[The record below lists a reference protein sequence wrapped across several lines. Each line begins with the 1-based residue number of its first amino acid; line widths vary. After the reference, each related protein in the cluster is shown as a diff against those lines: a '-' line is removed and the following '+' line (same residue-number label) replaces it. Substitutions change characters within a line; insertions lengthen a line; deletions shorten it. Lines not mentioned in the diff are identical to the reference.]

1 MKKLSLKRR
10 STIAAL
16 IVVFIFIPLT
26 ALTLEQGFVNSL
38 TQSMYQ
44 QLSIQNLGLISE
56 FELEDGEVH
65 MPPLLFNEQFNLP
78 DSGTYAFINMH
89 LLPAWQS
96 SSSIEWKS
104 PPILEQPAV
113 GDEIRQVITLN
124 GEEYFQYSY
133 TAEFEDS
140 DMYFP
145 VTFHILQSKTVFN
158 SEVSNFRQTLWYWMG
173 MIAFFLIFTLVFS
186 LSAALQPIG
195 HLIKQ
200 IQNIEKGQLDKIE
213 GDYPTELEHLKSNIN
228 HLLAVEQKQR
238 LRYQHSLS
246 DLAHSLKTPLAV
258 LTNMQ
263 NMPADAKAPLQQIKN
278 LIERQLKRAV
288 GGKGSGWKQA
298 IEVES
303 VLIQLT
309 NAMRKVYQ
317 HKDLIIKVNVDKHC
331 RFLGD
336 KTDFM
341 ELLGNIID
349 NACKAANQRVNIV
362 AQQMA
367 NKLTISV
374 SDDGPG
380 IPQEQREAMMDR
392 GARLDTYGEGQGI
405 GMAIVADLLYAY
417 DGQLE
422 VTESPLGGA
431 QITLLFDA

>member
-26 ALTLEQGFVNSL
+26 ALTLEQAFVNSL

-65 MPPLLFNEQFNLP
+65 MPQLLFNEQFNLP

-89 LLPAWQS
+89 LIPAWQS
-96 SSSIEWKS
+96 ASSIEWKS
-104 PPILEQPAV
+104 PPVLEQPAV
-113 GDEIRQVITLN
+113 GDEIRQVIILDN
-124 GEEYFQYSY
+124 EEYFQYSY
-133 TAEFEDS
+133 TAEFEDN
-140 DMYFP
+140 DLYFP
-145 VTFHILQSKTVFN
+145 ITFHILQSKTVFN
-158 SEVSNFRQTLWYWMG
+158 MEVSNFRQTLWYWMG

-200 IQNIEKGQLDKIE
+200 LQKIE
-213 GDYPTELEHLKSNIN
+213 QGQSDNISGHYPTELEHLKSNIN

-263 NMPADAKAPLQQIKN
+263 NMPSDANAPLQQIKN
-278 LIERQLKRAV
+278 QIERQLKRAV
-288 GGKGSGWKQA
+288 GGKGTGWKQA
-298 IEVES
+298 VDVPP
-303 VLIQLT
+303 VLNQLV
-309 NAMRKVYQ
+309 NAMHKVYQ
-317 HKDLIIKVNVDKHC
+317 HKSLSISLKADKQC

-336 KTDFM
+336 KTDLL
-341 ELLGNIID
+341 ELLGNVID
-349 NACKAANQRVNIV
+349 NACKAARHKVQIA
-362 AQQMA
+362 AQQ
-367 NKLTISV
+367 NENQLLITV
-374 SDDGPG
+374 EDDGPG
-380 IPQEQREAMMDR
+380 IPLQQREAMMDR

-417 DGQLE
+417 DGQFD
-422 VTESPLGGA
+422 VTESILGGA
-431 QITLLFDA
+431 RIILTFDS